1 MSHVLERAPTGRA
14 KCRGCGRAIAAKEW
28 RFGERLPN
36 PFADAEGAEMTHW
49 FHPLCAAFKRPE
61 PMLEFLNNTEERVED
76 GDVLRRHAEA
86 GVTHRRLP
94 RVDAASRAPS
104 GRATC
109 RHCKTPIEKGLWR
122 IALVYYDDGRF
133 APSGYI
139 HLTCVKDYIE
149 TTDVIDR
156 LRHFSA
162 GLHDEDAAEIAA
174 TLTM

>member
-36 PFADAEGAEMTHW
+36 PFAEGEGAEMTHW

-61 PMLEFLNNTEERVED
+61 PLLEFLNGTPGNIDD

-86 GVTHRRLP
+86 GVLHRRLP

-109 RHCKTPIEKGLWR
+109 RHCKTAIDKGLWR
-122 IALVYYDDGRF
+122 IGLVYYDDGRF

-139 HLTCVKDYIE
+139 HLTCARDYIE
-149 TTDVIDR
+149 TTDLVDR

-162 GLHDEDAAEIAA
+162 ELNDSEMAEIAA
-174 TLTM
+174 ALGN